1 MALDKDKFKKA
12 TLLVIDK
19 LEGGYWNPK
28 WHGVPK
34 GFEKSGETM
43 FGIDRRT
50 GGTLNTGEAGKKFWA
65 KIDSVKTPNVWKH
78 GYLGGNLAP
87 ELKELVV
94 EIMQP
99 AYESYAKSYLNPKTK
114 EIVDND
120 SRLLFHFIYGAW
132 NGPGWFKKFAQDMNK
147 AVDSGIT
154 NTDKLT
160 EIAIKSR
167 TDEGL
172 KAGEKPNSLIAQ
184 GGRKIASF
192 INTLKD
198 EVKVNVTKAEEA
210 VKKNPYKI
218 GASVAAIVLSIY
230 VGCRLIK
237 KYNK

>member
-87 ELKELVV
+87 ELKNLVV

-99 AYESYAKSYLNPKTK
+99 AYEGYATRYLKPKTK

-132 NGPGWFKKFAQDMNK
+132 NGPGWFRKFADDMNV

-154 NTDKLT
+154 NADKLT
-160 EIAIKSR
+160 DVAIKSR

-172 KAGEKPNSLIAQ
+172 KKGSKPNSLIAQ

-198 EVKVNVTKAEEA
+198 EVKVNATKAKEV
-210 VKKNPYKI
+210 VKKNPYKVM
-218 GASVAAIVLSIY
+218 ALTVAVALSVY
-230 VGCRLIK
+230 VGYRLIK
-237 KYNK
+237 KNK

>member
-34 GFEKSGETM
+34 GFENSGETM
-43 FGIDRRT
+43 FGIDRVA
-50 GGTLNTGEAGKKFWA
+50 GGSLNTGTPGKKFWA
-65 KIDSVKTPNVWKH
+65 KIDAVKTPGVWKH

-87 ELKELVV
+87 ELKDLVV

-99 AYESYAKSYLNPKTK
+99 AYEGYAKRYLKPNTK

-132 NGPGWFKKFAQDMNK
+132 NGPGWFRKFADDMNK

-154 NTDKLT
+154 DSDKLT
-160 EIAIKSR
+160 EVAIKSR
-167 TDEGL
+167 TTEGL
-172 KAGEKPNSLIAQ
+172 KTGSKPNSLIAQ
-184 GGRKIASF
+184 GGKKIAGF

-198 EVKVNVTKAEEA
+198 VTVKGAEET
-210 VKKNPYKI
+210 KKKIEENKIPTIIISFALIVSGFLIYKQ
-218 GASVAAIVLSIY
+218 
-230 VGCRLIK
+230 IK
-237 KYNK
+237 K